1 MRADILDDVVRALRE
16 GGVEALRRDWA
27 LGRTVV
33 VPSGPRSDHRGIVA
47 WERVVWVVDDEGLSV
62 VHPDVGTLAR
72 GLSAPDAVRIALLA
86 VGHGGPVLTAAANH
100 VRVVEAVA
108 IRGHGYVIVD
118 VLAPQRGLVV
128 ERGSTLDGCPLE
140 PWLDQPRALDDNGQ
154 QMVARFAL
162 VLRDAS
168 DLARFAPDQVRVFLP
183 GVARSA
189 AGLAN
194 PVPIRTAETKLERG

>member
-1 MRADILDDVVRALRE
+1 MADILDDVVRALQD
-16 GGVEALRRDWA
+16 GGVDAVRRDWV

-33 VPSGPRSDHRGIVA
+33 VWGGARSDHKGMVV

-72 GLSAPDAVRIALLA
+72 GLSVPDAARIALLA
-86 VGHGGPVLTAAANH
+86 VGHGGPVLTAAANN

-108 IRGHGYVIVD
+108 IRGHGYVLVD
-118 VLAPQRGLVV
+118 ALAPERGLVV

-140 PWLDQPRALDDNGQ
+140 PWLDRPRALDDNGRQ
-154 QMVARFAL
+154 IAARFAL

-168 DLARFAPDQVRVFLP
+168 DLARFAPEQVRVLLP
-183 GVARSA
+183 GCARSA

-194 PVPIRTAETKLERG
+194 PE